1 MVCLLPNCAY
11 LSETSRMLEIYRALL
26 AKGAEVCVATHGGPH
41 EAQLRNAGVPYTV
54 VGPRMSGERITAFV
68 RSGIGMGH
76 PGQSMYSDEELR
88 TYAKAEAA
96 FFKEKGVKV
105 AVTGFTLT
113 TLLSTRIAGIPL
125 VTEHAGS
132 YVPPVLERG
141 LMPAPSTPVNRTF
154 GFLPAPIVKILM
166 NKGAP
171 RLQHYTYGFNRVA
184 KELGVAEIPSM
195 PALLLGDLTLVT
207 DVPEVL
213 GISERDLEAW
223 RPDGKTA
230 YRPETRLRYAGP
242 IFAHLDAPMPERVE
256 RLLSSKDK
264 VIYVAITSSP
274 AQLVREVVKALKPLE
289 AKILV
294 AGTVHD
300 LADLEDAQ
308 VMIEGVLPSHLI
320 MPRVALAVTAGG
332 QGSVQSAMASGLPL
346 IGIPLQP
353 EQDLNVVLLEKLG
366 AARRI
371 APKLAGSAQM
381 TQLAQQM
388 LTSSKAKAAAQK
400 VQGYFA
406 KVDGPTRAAE
416 AIIGLLKAVPAKS
429 TSSQVR
435 LGEVNHSAR

>member
-1 MVCLLPNCAY
+1 MICLLPNCAY

-41 EAQLRNAGVPYTV
+41 EEQLRKAGVPYTV
-54 VGPRMSGERITAFV
+54 VGPHMNGERIEAFV

-88 TYAKAEAA
+88 VYAKAEAE
-96 FFKEKGVKV
+96 FFKQKGVKV

-113 TLLSTRIAGIPL
+113 PLLSSRLAGIPL

-132 YVPPVLERG
+132 YVPPVFERG

-154 GFLPAPIVKILM
+154 GFLPAPVVRLLM

-213 GISERDLEAW
+213 GIPAKDLEAW
-223 RPDGKTA
+223 RPDGKSA

-242 IFAHLDAPMPERVE
+242 IFAHLEAPMPERVE
-256 RLLSSKDK
+256 RLLAGKET

-274 AQLVREVVKALKPLE
+274 AQLVRDTVRALKPTG

-294 AGTVHD
+294 AATVHNLAD
-300 LADLEDAQ
+300 LADEQ
-308 VMIEGVLPSHLI
+308 VMVEGVLPSHRI

-332 QGSVQSAMASGLPL
+332 QGSMQSAMASGLPL

-371 APKLAGSAQM
+371 APKLAGSEKM
-381 TQLAQQM
+381 TQLAQHM
-388 LTSSKAKAAAQK
+388 LNSTEAKAAARK

-406 KVDGPTRAAE
+406 KVDGPAVAAD
-416 AIIGLLKAVPAKS
+416 AILGLLKATPAKVS
-429 TSSQVR
+429 SSQAR
-435 LGEVNHSAR
+435 LGNMKLS